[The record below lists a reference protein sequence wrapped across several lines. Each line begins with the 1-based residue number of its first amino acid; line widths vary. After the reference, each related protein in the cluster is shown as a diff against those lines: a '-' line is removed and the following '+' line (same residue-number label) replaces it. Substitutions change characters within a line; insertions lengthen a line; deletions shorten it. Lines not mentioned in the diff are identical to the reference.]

1 MALRRLVALATA
13 SYRSGS
19 EIRTLLYLTFDFT
32 SILDPNLHPEG
43 APGEP
48 FHIPQGVL
56 EVSDE
61 GGLERGRREER
72 DGRRGRVHLDRVE
85 DAHGPAPPARMGPPL
100 LSPADDPVDLRGRQ
114 PPAMR
119 RDRFED
125 RREHALDAPA
135 GAGRCPHDL
144 RPRNE
149 PQSLRDIALEPGPI
163 DLVSGQ
169 QIPLVED
176 HDAGPP
182 RLEDVAGD
190 PLVASGHALRDV
202 DDQNDCID
210 PAQRPAG
217 TEPAEILDL
226 VLDLNFPT
234 FGRPMMATPPHAS
247 SGSSRPSGRTATR
260 ASRRSPDPRPWRA
273 DTGRGSPRPN
283 RKKSAAAGSSLGSSI
298 LFTTT
303 SVGLPARLN
312 DAATR
317 ASSSRGP
324 VTPSV
329 TRTTTSA
336 N

>member
-85 DAHGPAPPARMGPPL
+85 HAHGPAPPARMGPPL
-100 LSPADDPVDLRGRQ
+100 LGAADDPVDLRGRQ

-125 RREHALDAPA
+125 GREHALDAPA
-135 GAGRCPHDL
+135 GAGRCPHHL

-149 PQSLRDIALEPGPI
+149 PQSLRDI
-163 DLVSGQ
+163 
-169 QIPLVED
+169 
-176 HDAGPP
+176 DA
-182 RLEDVAGD
+182 
-190 PLVASGHALRDV
+190 
-202 DDQNDCID
+202 QNDCIA
-210 PAQRPAG
+210 PAQRPAE
-217 TEPAEILDL
+217 TEPAKILDL
-226 VLDLNFPT
+226 VLDLNS
-234 FGRPMMATPPHAS
+234 PPH
-247 SGSSRPSGRTATR
+247 PGRIDEPQLA
-260 ASRRSPDPRPWRA
+260 
-273 DTGRGSPRPN
+273 
-283 RKKSAAAGSSLGSSI
+283 
-298 LFTTT
+298 
-303 SVGLPARLN
+303 V
-312 DAATR
+312 
-317 ASSSRGP
+317 
-324 VTPSV
+324 V
-329 TRTTTSA
+329 
-336 N
+336 